1 VNLQT
6 IFGRYISRDS
16 VVHSMDPRAKLLLSI
31 LFMVVVF
38 AAQSYVALAV
48 AAVFTFGMFFF
59 AKISIKQ
66 AFVSIAPLAILVVF
80 TGLLNIFFVQGG
92 QIYFQFGIICIS
104 EQGLNQCLFIVIRL
118 TLLLLGMSLLT
129 LSTTTLNI
137 TDGFEELLKPFKRF
151 GVPAHELATMMGIAL
166 RFLPQFA
173 TELQTIYRAQVSRG
187 ANFKTNARG
196 TFSMMVALI
205 VPLFTSAFRHAETLS
220 LGMDA
225 RCYHGGTNRTSL
237 HELRF
242 QKCDL
247 GGLLYLICGL
257 ACVILVNIVMG
268 YFGL

>member
-1 VNLQT
+1 MNLQT

-16 VVHSMDPRAKLLLSI
+16 VVHRMDPRAKLLLSV

-196 TFSMMVALI
+196 TFSMI
-205 VPLFTSAFRHAETLS
+205 AETLS